1 MKQFPQK
8 APRLWGATPSD
19 PATLD
24 DWRANFAAWLRALDW
39 FLEHSDRDGIEAKR
53 ARRVAPSTSLLH
65 APEPDGVSSATRAAL
80 WRVRGDLSSE
90 LETARPLDFGDPQ
103 TLLLWLDFVLEHP
116 ARCSAWQRFERE
128 HGQRTVI

>member
-8 APRLWGATPSD
+8 APRIWGATPSD
-19 PATLD
+19 PATGEQ
-24 DWRANFAAWLRALDW
+24 WRANFAAWCSALYW
-39 FLEHSDRDGIEAKR
+39 FLEHSERGGGDAKR
-53 ARRVAPSTSLLH
+53 AQLVAPVASLLH

-90 LETARPLDFGDPQ
+90 PETARPLDFGDPQ

-116 ARCSAWQRFERE
+116 ARRSAWQRFERE
-128 HGQRTVI
+128 HGQRAAL